1 MKNVEDSEE
10 HYLSNNRCL
19 QQTFT
24 LSSTCF
30 FAYRVMAVLDPIK
43 VVISNFPNE
52 VCIIHCIIYSFTPV
66 PLELILLM
74 NRMTGSVF
82 SLFQN
87 PLIKTFAIFC
97 HTFVQHHQVINNYL
111 IIR

>member
-1 MKNVEDSEE
+1 M
-10 HYLSNNRCL
+10 
-19 QQTFT
+19 
-24 LSSTCF
+24 
-30 FAYRVMAVLDPIK
+30 LDPIK
-43 VVISNFPNE
+43 VVISNFPDE
-52 VCIIHCIIYSFTPV
+52 VRIIHFIIYSFTPV

-87 PLIKTFAIFC
+87 PVIKTYTIFH
-97 HTFVQHHQVINNYL
+97 HTFVQHHQIINNYL